1 MIALQST
8 SDLYQQKLT
17 DCTTQQRKD
26 GKGLTKVWTINRSAG
41 QVVMNLQQIKRQIEF
56 PLQSIGL
63 RSEVVLPS
71 QIKLLPYLSLP
82 NNVLS
87 LLRFVLYCRPRKSAF
102 VLPFTAELRDCFTHI
117 VNIFHCCFYLSSTFL
132 NLNTEVVIKQLD

>member
-8 SDLYQQKLT
+8 SDVYQQNLT
-17 DCTTQQRKD
+17 DCTTQQRKT
-26 GKGLTKVWTINRSAG
+26 GKGLTKVRSNDRSAG

-87 LLRFVLYCRPRKSAF
+87 LLRFVLYCPPRKSAF
-102 VLPFTAELRDCFTHI
+102 VQFYPLRLNSVTVLLTLLIFSNI
-117 VNIFHCCFYLSSTFL
+117 VLIYHLHFK
-132 NLNTEVVIKQLD
+132 I